1 MEKAKGKR
9 LKTPPLKDRDR
20 VDAKYR
26 WDRSHIF
33 ASVED
38 WEEAGRI
45 LEGRL
50 CEIEQLRGSLAEG
63 PAALLAVLELEDRI
77 GQEAYKVWFH
87 ALLAYDERRRDNI
100 LEARYQK
107 AKSLMV
113 RETQASAWFR
123 PELVAL
129 GWERVEEWL
138 LADDEG
144 LGRYRF
150 MLSEIFRQEDH
161 VLDEAGEAL
170 LALGARLAT
179 APADAYTALTVAD
192 FVHPRI
198 FLADGTKVQITPAQ
212 YRSVMVRNRNRE
224 DRRRAFEAHYGL
236 YQSHRNACASLY
248 SGVCQNDL
256 FQARARKF
264 PSTLEQALSHDHVP
278 VEVVENLI
286 ASARGGAE
294 PLRRYHRLRRKV
306 LGLESYDLYDS
317 LLPLLD
323 IDSVYDYDRAVELVV
338 ASVSPLGNDYRDRM
352 RQAVEGRW
360 IDVYEGDGKRG
371 GAYSASVYGVH
382 PYLLLNY
389 NDTLSAVFTLAHELG
404 HCLHSMLSSESQ
416 PFVYARYSIF
426 VAEVASTLGEALLLD
441 HLLKETEDP
450 GQRALL
456 LQHAIDSTVGT
467 FYSQA
472 MFAEFELRAHREVEA
487 ERPLTSDA
495 LNDLYGSILED
506 YVGDTA
512 DRDDLYRLTWARIP
526 HFFRSPFYVYQ
537 YATSFA
543 ASALLAQEILQ
554 GEEAER
560 EAAVTRFLE
569 MLSAGGSDHPIRLLD
584 RAGVDLSRPEPV
596 QALTART
603 DALVNRLEE
612 ALGELGVI

>member
-1 MEKAKGKR
+1 MEREKGKR
-9 LKTPPLKDRDR
+9 LGTSPLKNRDK

-33 ASVED
+33 ASVEE
-38 WEEAGRI
+38 WEEAARL
-45 LEGRL
+45 LEGEL
-50 CEIEQLRGSLAEG
+50 SELEQLRGSLADG

-77 GQEAYKVWFH
+77 GQNAHKVWFH
-87 ALLAYDERRRDNI
+87 ALLAYDERRRDNV
-100 LEARYQK
+100 LEARYQE
-107 AKSLMV
+107 AKGLLV

-129 GWERVEEWL
+129 GWPRVEEWL
-138 LADDEG
+138 VADEQG
-144 LGRYRF
+144 LGLYRF
-150 MLSEIFRQEDH
+150 LLSEIFRLEDH
-161 VLDEAGEAL
+161 VLDEAGERL
-170 LALGARLAT
+170 LALGGRLAT
-179 APADAYTALTVAD
+179 APSDAYTALTVAD

-198 FLADGTKVQITPAQ
+198 FLSDGAKVQITPAQ
-212 YRSVMVRNRNRE
+212 YRSILARNRNRD

-236 YQSHRNACASLY
+236 YEGHRNACASLY

-256 FQARARKF
+256 FQARARNF
-264 PSTLEQALSHDHVP
+264 PSTLEQALSHDRVP
-278 VEVVENLI
+278 IEVVENLI
-286 ASARGGAE
+286 ASARGGSE
-294 PLRRYHRLRRKV
+294 PLRRYHRLRRRV

-317 LLPLLD
+317 MLPLLD
-323 IDSVYDYDRAVELVV
+323 VDSVYAYDRAVELVV
-338 ASVSPLGNDYRDRM
+338 ASVSPLGSDYSERM

-441 HLLKETEDP
+441 HLLRETEDP

-472 MFAEFELRAHREVEA
+472 MFAEFELRAHQDVEA
-487 ERPLTSDA
+487 ERPLTSDS

-512 DRDDLYRLTWARIP
+512 QRDDLYRLTWARIP

-543 ASALLAQEILQ
+543 ASALLAQEILR
-554 GEEAER
+554 GTEEDR
-560 EAAVTRFLE
+560 QSAVTRFLE
-569 MLSAGGSDHPIRLLD
+569 LLRAGGSDHPIRLLD

-603 DALVNRLEE
+603 DSLVSRLEE
-612 ALGELGVI
+612 ALSELGVI